1 MPAEW
6 IPGAWTSSSWS
17 LHDPDPFAALLDQL
31 AAAGEQPARLDAGV
45 AGHYQA
51 IAAQLASLT
60 GRLAQDQAGA
70 DPGGDQPGPAAAWCT
85 LSPGDRQE
93 PVARLRAWVD
103 QVYRPGYGHLAAALA
118 PCWPSHDLCLYA
130 LDILAALWS
139 VLYLQPDRT
148 PGLIS
153 AQAEFQARL
162 SPALAGQ
169 LQAETH
175 RCGHA
180 RNPAPPVGHPRS
192 TP

>member
-1 MPAEW
+1 M
-6 IPGAWTSSSWS
+6 
-17 LHDPDPFAALLDQL
+17 
-31 AAAGEQPARLDAGV
+31 
-45 AGHYQA
+45 
-51 IAAQLASLT
+51 
-60 GRLAQDQAGA
+60 
-70 DPGGDQPGPAAAWCT
+70 
-85 LSPGDRQE
+85 
-93 PVARLRAWVD
+93 D
-103 QVYRPGYGHLAAALA
+103 QVYRPGYGHLATTLA
-118 PCWPSHDLCLYA
+118 PCWPAHDLCLYA
-130 LDILAALWS
+130 LDVLASLWS

-162 SPALAGQ
+162 LPALAGQ